1 MNPQLGGHFRG
12 RFAAIE
18 PQLHSVLF
26 ESFVELLPG
35 LLGLNHRCIHTGII
49 FRCLSLPVS
58 VKSAQPQRTAEMEW
72 FLRPPST

>member
-1 MNPQLGGHFRG
+1 
-12 RFAAIE
+12 
-18 PQLHSVLF
+18 VLF

-58 VKSAQPQRTAEMEW
+58 VKSAQPQKPFPLLGERMKGEGGRKHS
-72 FLRPPST
+72 FH